1 MFFRVNDFWVLFF
14 GDSMA
19 FFNCKDA
26 AVNGLSG
33 YVDRII
39 KEQKNERPTGEN
51 TTQIH

>member
-1 MFFRVNDFWVLFF
+1 MVLRVNDFWVLFF

-26 AVNGLSG
+26 AVNGLSR

-39 KEQKNERPTGEN
+39 KEQKNEQRDDRY
-51 TTQIH
+51 